1 MVGKIPTTMTIF
13 LFGSNTMPD
22 NIKPAMSVD
31 GWISAGGPK
40 LDSLID
46 DFYCSEYSQ
55 TYLYRG
61 EVCSLQWMVQQHIH
75 DPYGLCNLLNERLKR
90 YLERYFESASVETT
104 WYNKNTNESKAAL
117 KLAVTVRD
125 KNGTVSNFNDIQNVV
140 ESRAMKTINAN
151 NGD

>member
-1 MVGKIPTTMTIF
+1 MTIF

-31 GWISAGGPK
+31 GWISAGSPK

-90 YLERYFESASVETT
+90 YLERYFESASVEELVRPVQRAGEAIADLVAGGRAGLVVDVEAVLRT
-104 WYNKNTNESKAAL
+104 EAGAGAGVAAGL
-117 KLAVTVRD
+117 VKSASIALSGSTA
-125 KNGTVSNFNDIQNVV
+125 
-140 ESRAMKTINAN
+140 
-151 NGD
+151 